1 MSLTKVDPK
10 AAIAA
15 GQDTIRAEAR
25 ALDQLAD
32 ALAGPL
38 AEPFTK
44 AASLMFE
51 AKGRV
56 IVSGMGKSGH
66 IARKIAATLASTG
79 RSSYF
84 VHPAE
89 ASHGDLGMI
98 VDADCVLAISRS
110 GETRELS
117 DLLHHCRRLG
127 VPLIGM
133 TFKADSSLARAS
145 DAALVLPECGEASE
159 EAPAPT
165 TSTTM
170 CLALGDALAVALLKA
185 RGFTADHFGA
195 IHPGGKLGAA
205 LMRVRDIMRVGVH
218 DPLISPDLSVPDTL
232 KAMSRDSLGC
242 AGVVENSKLIGV
254 ITDGDLRRRL
264 TPDMFARDARALMT
278 ANPVTIAPDAPIADA
293 LAIMNAKRIS
303 VLFAVSDGAP
313 VGVVHMHDLL
323 SAGVR

>member
-1 MSLTKVDPK
+1 MSMNVDAR

-15 GQDTIRAEAR
+15 GQETIRTEAR
-25 ALDQLAD
+25 ALDQLCE
-32 ALAGPL
+32 ALASAL
-38 AEPFTK
+38 SEPFAHAVTLL
-44 AASLMFE
+44 ANT
-51 AKGRV
+51 KGRV

-79 RSSYF
+79 TPAQF

-98 VDADCVLAISRS
+98 VENDCVLAISRS
-110 GETRELS
+110 GETAELS
-117 DLLHHCRRLG
+117 DLLYHCHRIG
-127 VPLIGM
+127 IPVIGM
-133 TFKADSSLARAS
+133 TFKSASTLARAS
-145 DAALVLPECGEASE
+145 TAALVMPDCGEASE
-159 EAPAPT
+159 DAPAPT

-205 LMRVRDIMRVGVH
+205 LKRVRDIMRVGTS
-218 DPLISPDLSVPDTL
+218 DPLIAPSTPVPEAL
-232 KAMSRDSLGC
+232 KAMSAGGIGA
-242 AGVVENSKLIGV
+242 AGVVENGKLIGI
-254 ITDGDLRRRL
+254 ITDGDIRRRL

-278 ANPVTIAPDAPIADA
+278 PDPKTIAPDAPVADA
-293 LAIMNAKRIS
+293 IAIMNAKRITL
-303 VLFAVSDGAP
+303 LFAVEGGKP